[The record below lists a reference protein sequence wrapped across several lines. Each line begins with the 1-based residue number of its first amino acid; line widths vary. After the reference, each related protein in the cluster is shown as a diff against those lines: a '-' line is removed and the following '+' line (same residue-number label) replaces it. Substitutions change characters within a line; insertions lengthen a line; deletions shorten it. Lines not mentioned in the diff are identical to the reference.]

1 MEPNGPLPF
10 LFILFIFFNII
21 FLFVIIFYS
30 LPHSQ
35 QPMTSPHPQAGNPA
49 KVSAY
54 LSCEY
59 TNKHG
64 LPFRVESALPLTRS
78 LESGD
83 QAI

>member
-1 MEPNGPLPF
+1 MEPNGSVPF
-10 LFILFIFFNII
+10 SFILFLNFFR
-21 FLFVIIFYS
+21 FYS
-30 LPHSQ
+30 LSPSQ
-35 QPMTSPHPQAGNPA
+35 QPTTSSHPQAGNPA
-49 KVSAY
+49 TVSAY

-59 TNKHG
+59 ANKHG

>member
-1 MEPNGPLPF
+1 MEPNGSLPF
-10 LFILFIFFNII
+10 LFFILFFNC
-21 FLFVIIFYS
+21 FIFYS
-30 LPHSQ
+30 LPRSQ
-35 QPMTSPHPQAGNPA
+35 QPMTSPHPQVGNPA
-49 KVSAY
+49 TVSTY

-59 TNKHG
+59 RNKHG